1 MRIYDLSVTLRPDM
15 PLLPGMDPP
24 RFRALRTIEGGHPR
38 NVTEICMGEHVGTH
52 VDSPRHVS
60 DEAPGIDEVPPEL
73 LWGEV
78 LVVDLTDVDL
88 ADVVDFEALGI
99 PGGTQRLFIK
109 SSHSAVWAGR
119 GEDKGNDHPTF
130 TVEAAQWL
138 VDRGIRLLGVDTCA
152 VGRGP
157 EGRTRVHETLLKNG
171 VIIVEALNL
180 YGVAPGKYEVA
191 CLPLKIADADGGPAR
206 VALRGPIG

>member
-1 MRIYDLSVTLRPDM
+1 MSLI
-15 PLLPGMDPP
+15 PGMDPP
-24 RFRALRTIEGGHPR
+24 RFRALLTIEGGHPR

-60 DEAPGIDEVPPEL
+60 DGAAGIDEVPLEL

-78 LVVDLTDVDL
+78 LVVDLAHVDL
-88 ADVVDFEALGI
+88 ADVADFEALGI
-99 PGGTQRLFIK
+99 PDGTRRLFIK
-109 SSHSAVWAGR
+109 SSHSAVWAGG

-138 VDRGIRLLGVDTCA
+138 VDRGVRLLGVDTCA

-171 VIIVEALNL
+171 VIIAEALNL
-180 YGVAPGKYEVA
+180 HEVPPGKYEVA
-191 CLPLKIADADGGPAR
+191 CLPLKIAGADGGPAR